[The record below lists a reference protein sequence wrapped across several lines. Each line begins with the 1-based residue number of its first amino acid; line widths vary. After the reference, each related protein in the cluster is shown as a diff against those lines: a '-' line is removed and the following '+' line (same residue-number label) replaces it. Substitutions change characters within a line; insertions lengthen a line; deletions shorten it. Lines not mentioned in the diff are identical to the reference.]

1 VFFIFGLG
9 FVVQRFRPLSD
20 QTLSQLSGL
29 VVEILLPF
37 YLFFITA
44 TSANQP
50 LGIAPTL
57 IFAGLVIPLLSY
69 ALAGLIGKV
78 AGVTETQR
86 TAFRFSIMV
95 ANTAFLGI
103 PICEALFGP
112 VGAIY
117 AVLYDFGTT
126 LIALTFGIWELSGG
140 RLANWRPLLF
150 NPLIWGVLAGLMWAL
165 TGFPFPGWLTEPLS
179 ILGDATLPLA
189 LLVGGAQ
196 IGNIRAHALTWW
208 RPLTGLLLVRLIMVP
223 LVVATVL
230 TVGDLHELFIGVLI
244 VESAMPV
251 GLISAIFA
259 RNYNADATFAAS
271 ATFWSTL
278 VSAVTLPLVVIM
290 LVS

>member
-1 VFFIFGLG
+1 M
-9 FVVQRFRPLSD
+9 
-20 QTLSQLSGL
+20 
-29 VVEILLPF
+29 VEILLPF

-44 TSANQP
+44 TSANQS
-50 LGIAPTL
+50 LGVAPTL
-57 IFAGLVIPLLSY
+57 ILAGLVIPLLSY
-69 ALAGLIGKV
+69 VLASLIIKA
-78 AGVTETQR
+78 AGVAETQR
-86 TAFRFSIMV
+86 SAFRFSIMV

-103 PICEALFGP
+103 PICAALFGP

-150 NPLIWGVLAGLMWAL
+150 NPLIWGVLAGLVWAL
-165 TGFPFPGWLTEPLS
+165 AAFPFPGWLAEPLS
-179 ILGDATLPLA
+179 LLGDATLPLA

-196 IGNIRAHALTWW
+196 IGNIHAHALTWW
-208 RPLTGLLLVRLIMVP
+208 RPLTGVLVVRLILVP
-223 LVVATVL
+223 LLVAAIL
-230 TVGDLHELFIGVLI
+230 MVGDLHELFVSVLI

-251 GLISAIFA
+251 GLTTAIFA

-271 ATFWSTL
+271 AIFWSTL

-290 LVS
+290 LVR